1 MQSGPAGTALKKTQA
16 GGLNMANDK
25 VAVVAGVGP
34 GIGARFVETFAQEG
48 YRVVALARNATS
60 LEQIRMGLG
69 ATAERCVFWPTD
81 ITDQEQVKKT
91 FARVRSELGPVQL
104 LICNAGGGAKRG
116 SFLDISPQDFL
127 KNLHGQA
134 FGPFL
139 CAKEAIPDML
149 AHGGGTVA
157 YIGAT
162 SSVKGYA
169 KSSAFATGKFALRA
183 LAQCNAREFGP
194 QGIHVFHVIID
205 GSIDDIPLGEDREV
219 KSGRLD
225 SRAIAR
231 VVAQAVA
238 QPRDTWMHEF
248 DIRPSA
254 ENF

>member
-1 MQSGPAGTALKKTQA
+1 MK
-16 GGLNMANDK
+16 MADDK

-34 GIGARFVETFAQEG
+34 GIGARFVETFAQGG
-48 YRVVALARNATS
+48 YRVVALARNASS
-60 LEQIRMGLG
+60 LEQIRARMG
-69 ATAERCVFWPTD
+69 AMAERSVFWATD
-81 ITDQEQVKKT
+81 ITDPEQVKKA
-91 FARVRSELGPVQL
+91 FLRVRNELGPANL
-104 LICNAGGGAKRG
+104 LVCNAGGGAKRG

-127 KNLHGQA
+127 NNLQGQA

-139 CAKEAIPDML
+139 CAKEVIPDML
-149 AHGGGTVA
+149 AHGGGTIA

-205 GSIDDIPLGEDREV
+205 GSIDNVPLGEDREV
-219 KSGRLD
+219 KPGRLD

-231 VVAQAVA
+231 IVAQAVA

>member
-1 MQSGPAGTALKKTQA
+1 M
-16 GGLNMANDK
+16 NMTHDK
-25 VAVVAGVGP
+25 VAVIAGVGP

-48 YRVVALARNATS
+48 YRVVALARSADS
-60 LEQIRMGLG
+60 LEKIRMGLG
-69 ATAERCVFWPTD
+69 VTADRCVFWALD
-81 ITDQEQVKKT
+81 ITDQEQVKKA
-91 FARVRSELGPVQL
+91 FLRVQSELGPISL

-116 SFLDISPQDFL
+116 SFLDISPEEFL
-127 KNLHGQA
+127 RNLHGQA

-139 CAKEAIPDML
+139 CAKEAIPQML
-149 AHGGGTVA
+149 THGAGTIA

-194 QGIHVFHVIID
+194 KGIHVFHVIID
-205 GSIDDIPLGEDREV
+205 GSIDNVPLGEDREV
-219 KSGRLD
+219 KAGRLD

-248 DIRPSA
+248 DIRPSV

>member
-1 MQSGPAGTALKKTQA
+1 
-16 GGLNMANDK
+16 MAEDK

-34 GIGARFVETFAQEG
+34 GIGARFVEIFAREG
-48 YRVVALARNATS
+48 YRVAALARNADS
-60 LEQIRMGLG
+60 LEQIRIGLG
-69 ATAERCVFWPTD
+69 VTAERCVFWPTD
-81 ITDQEQVKKT
+81 VTDQAQVKKT
-91 FARVRSELGPVQL
+91 FLRVRNELGPVNL

-116 SFLDISPQDFL
+116 SFLDITPEEFL
-127 KNLHGQA
+127 GNLHGQA

-139 CAKEAIPDML
+139 CAKEAIPEML
-149 AHGGGTVA
+149 AHGGGTIA

-194 QGIHVFHVIID
+194 KGIHVFHVIID
-205 GSIDDIPLGEDREV
+205 GGIDDIPLGEDREV
-219 KSGRLD
+219 KAGRLD

-248 DIRPSA
+248 DIRPSV
-254 ENF
+254 ESF

>member
-1 MQSGPAGTALKKTQA
+1 
-16 GGLNMANDK
+16 MAHDR

-34 GIGARFVETFAQEG
+34 GIGARFVETFAREG
-48 YRVVALARNATS
+48 YRVVALARNANS
-60 LEQIRMGLG
+60 LEQIRVGLG
-69 ATAERCVFWPTD
+69 TTAERCVFWTTD
-81 ITDQEQVKKT
+81 ITDQAQVAQT
-91 FARVRSELGPVQL
+91 FARVRKELGSVNL

-116 SFLDISPQDFL
+116 SFLDVTAQDFL

-183 LAQCNAREFGP
+183 LAQCNAREFGS

-205 GSIDDIPLGEDREV
+205 GGIDDIPLGEERTV
-219 KSGRLD
+219 KPGMLD
-225 SRAIAR
+225 SRSIAR

-238 QPRDTWMHEF
+238 QPRDTWIHEF

>member
-1 MQSGPAGTALKKTQA
+1 
-16 GGLNMANDK
+16 MANEK

-34 GIGARFVETFAQEG
+34 GIGARFVETFAREG
-48 YRVVALARNATS
+48 YRVVALARNADS
-60 LEQIRMGLG
+60 LERIRVGLG
-69 ATAERCVFWPTD
+69 PTAERCTFWPVD
-81 ITDQEQVKKT
+81 ITDQEQVKNT
-91 FARVRSELGPVQL
+91 FARVRNELGPVNV
-104 LICNAGGGAKRG
+104 LICNAGGGVKRG

-169 KSSAFATGKFALRA
+169 KSTAFATGKFALRA

-205 GSIDDIPLGEDREV
+205 GGIDNVPLGEDRAV
-219 KSGRLD
+219 KPGRLD

-238 QPRDTWMHEF
+238 QPRDTWVHEF

>member
-1 MQSGPAGTALKKTQA
+1 
-16 GGLNMANDK
+16 MADYK
-25 VAVVAGVGP
+25 VAVVAGVGS
-34 GIGARFVETFAQEG
+34 GIGARFVETFAQAD
-48 YRVVALARNATS
+48 YRVVALARNAES
-60 LEQIRMGLG
+60 LEQIRAGLG
-69 ATAERCVFWPTD
+69 APAERCVFWATD
-81 ITDQEQVKKT
+81 ITDPDQVKKA
-91 FARVRSELGPVQL
+91 FLRVRNELGPVNL

-116 SFLDISPQDFL
+116 SFLDITPQEFL

-134 FGPFL
+134 LGPFL

-149 AHGGGTVA
+149 AHGGGTIA

-194 QGIHVFHVIID
+194 KGIHVFHVIID
-205 GSIDDIPLGEDREV
+205 GSIDDIRLGEEREV
-219 KSGRLD
+219 KPGRLD

-248 DIRPSA
+248 DIRPSV
-254 ENF
+254 ETF

>member
-1 MQSGPAGTALKKTQA
+1 
-16 GGLNMANDK
+16 MANEK

-34 GIGARFVETFAQEG
+34 GIGARFVEIFAQEG
-48 YRVVALARNATS
+48 YRVVALARNADS
-60 LEQIRMGLG
+60 LERIRVGLG
-69 ATAERCVFWPTD
+69 PTAERCTFWPVD
-81 ITDQEQVKKT
+81 ITDQEQVKNT
-91 FARVRSELGPVQL
+91 FARVRNELGPVNV
-104 LICNAGGGAKRG
+104 LICNAGGGVKRG

-205 GSIDDIPLGEDREV
+205 GGIDNVPLGEDRAV
-219 KSGRLD
+219 KPGRLD

-238 QPRDTWMHEF
+238 QPRDTWVHEF

>member
-1 MQSGPAGTALKKTQA
+1 
-16 GGLNMANDK
+16 MADNK

-34 GIGARFVETFAQEG
+34 GIGARFVETFAQAG
-48 YRVVALARNATS
+48 YSVVALARNADS
-60 LEQIRMGLG
+60 LEQIRAGLG
-69 ATAERCVFWPTD
+69 VTAEGCVFWTTN
-81 ITDQEQVKKT
+81 ITDPEQVKGV
-91 FARVRSELGPVQL
+91 FLRVRNELGPVNV

-116 SFLDISPQDFL
+116 SFLDISPQEFL

-149 AHGGGTVA
+149 AHGGGTIA

-169 KSSAFATGKFALRA
+169 QSSAFATGKFALRA

-205 GSIDDIPLGEDREV
+205 GSIDSIPLGEDREV
-219 KSGRLD
+219 KPGRLD

-248 DIRPSA
+248 DIRPSV
-254 ENF
+254 EKF

>member
-1 MQSGPAGTALKKTQA
+1 
-16 GGLNMANDK
+16 MADYK

-34 GIGARFVETFAQEG
+34 GIGARFVESFAQEG
-48 YRVVALARNATS
+48 YRVVALARNADS
-60 LEQIRMGLG
+60 LERIRLGLG
-69 ATAERCVFWPTD
+69 VTAARCVFWAVD
-81 ITDQEQVKKT
+81 ITDQEQVKKA
-91 FARVRSELGPVQL
+91 FLRVRSELGPINL

-116 SFLDISPQDFL
+116 SFLDISPEEFL
-127 KNLHGQA
+127 RNLHGQA

-139 CAKEAIPDML
+139 CAKEVIPEML
-149 AHGGGTVA
+149 THGGGTIA

-194 QGIHVFHVIID
+194 KGIHVFHVIID
-205 GSIDDIPLGEDREV
+205 GSIDNIPLGEQREV
-219 KSGRLD
+219 KAGRLD

>member
-1 MQSGPAGTALKKTQA
+1 MV
-16 GGLNMANDK
+16 NDK

-34 GIGARFVETFAQEG
+34 GIGARFIEIFAQEG

-60 LEQIRMGLG
+60 LEQIRTGLG
-69 ATAERCVFWPTD
+69 ATAEHCVFWPTD
-81 ITDQEQVKKT
+81 ITDQEQVKQT
-91 FARVRSELGPVQL
+91 FARVRNELGPVNV

-162 SSVKGYA
+162 SSVRGYA

-205 GSIDDIPLGEDREV
+205 GGIDGIPLGEERDV
-219 KSGRLD
+219 KPGRLD

-254 ENF
+254 ESF

>member
-1 MQSGPAGTALKKTQA
+1 MPQ
-16 GGLNMANDK
+16 DR

-48 YRVVALARNATS
+48 YRVVALARSADNLAR
-60 LEQIRMGLG
+60 IRTGLG
-69 ATAERCVFWPTD
+69 SIADRCVFWPTD
-81 ITDQEQVKKT
+81 ITNQEAVKQT
-91 FARVRSELGPVQL
+91 FARVRTELGPVNL

-116 SFLDISPQDFL
+116 SFLDITAEDFL
-127 KNLHGQA
+127 KNLHGQV

-139 CAKEAIPDML
+139 CAKQAIPDML
-149 AHGGGTVA
+149 AHGGGTVV

-205 GSIDDIPLGEDREV
+205 GGIDDIPLGEEREV
-219 KSGRLD
+219 KSGMLD
-225 SRAIAR
+225 SRSIAR
-231 VVAQAVA
+231 IVAQAVA

-248 DIRPSA
+248 DIRPSV

>member
-1 MQSGPAGTALKKTQA
+1 MK
-16 GGLNMANDK
+16 MADDK
-25 VAVVAGVGP
+25 VAVIAGVGS
-34 GIGARFVETFAQEG
+34 GIGARFVEIFAQAG
-48 YRVVALARNATS
+48 YRVVALARNADS
-60 LEQIRMGLG
+60 LEKIRVGLG
-69 ATAERCVFWPTD
+69 AVAEGCVFWAID
-81 ITDQEQVKKT
+81 ITDQAQVEKA
-91 FARVRSELGPVQL
+91 FIRVRNELGPVNL

-116 SFLDISPQDFL
+116 SFLEISPQEFL
-127 KNLHGQA
+127 NNLHGQA

-149 AHGGGTVA
+149 AHGGGTIA

-194 QGIHVFHVIID
+194 KGIHVFHVIID
-205 GSIDDIPLGEDREV
+205 GSIDNVPLGDEREV
-219 KSGRLD
+219 KPGRLD

-254 ENF
+254 ETF

>member
-1 MQSGPAGTALKKTQA
+1 MKMKH
-16 GGLNMANDK
+16 DK
-25 VAVVAGVGP
+25 VAVIAGVGP
-34 GIGARFVETFAQEG
+34 GIGARFVETFAQEK
-48 YRVVALARNATS
+48 YRVVALARNADS
-60 LEQIRMGLG
+60 LEQIRIGLG
-69 ATAERCVFWPTD
+69 ATAERCAFWTTD
-81 ITDQEQVKKT
+81 ITDQDQVGKT
-91 FARVRSELGPVQL
+91 FARVRSELGPVNL

-116 SFLDISPQDFL
+116 SFLDITPQAFL
-127 KNLHGQA
+127 KNLHGQV

-149 AHGGGTVA
+149 AHGEGTVA

-194 QGIHVFHVIID
+194 KGIHVFHVIID
-205 GSIDDIPLGEDREV
+205 GSIDDIPLGETREV
-219 KSGRLD
+219 ESGKLD

-231 VVAQAVA
+231 VVAQVVA
-238 QPRDTWMHEF
+238 QPHDTWTHEF
-248 DIRPSA
+248 DVRPSA

>member
-1 MQSGPAGTALKKTQA
+1 
-16 GGLNMANDK
+16 
-25 VAVVAGVGP
+25 V
-34 GIGARFVETFAQEG
+34 RFVETFAQEG
-48 YRVVALARNATS
+48 YRVVALARNADNS
-60 LEQIRMGLG
+60 LERIRAGLG
-69 ATAERCVFWPTD
+69 ATAARCVFWTTD

-91 FARVRSELGPVQL
+91 FVRVRNELGPVDL
-104 LICNAGGGAKRG
+104 LICNAGGGVKRG
-116 SFLDISPQDFL
+116 SFLDITPQDFL

-149 AHGGGTVA
+149 AHGGGAVA

-169 KSSAFATGKFALRA
+169 KSSAFSTGKFALRA
-183 LAQCNAREFGP
+183 LAQCNAREFGLK
-194 QGIHVFHVIID
+194 GIHVFHVII
-205 GSIDDIPLGEDREV
+205 GGGIDNVPLGEDREV
-219 KSGRLD
+219 KAGRLD

-248 DIRPSA
+248 DIRPSV

>member
-1 MQSGPAGTALKKTQA
+1 
-16 GGLNMANDK
+16 MANDK

-34 GIGARFVETFAQEG
+34 GIGARFVEIFAQEG
-48 YRVVALARNATS
+48 YRVVGLARNANS
-60 LEQIRMGLG
+60 LEQIRAGLG
-69 ATAERCVFWPTD
+69 VTADRCVFWPTD
-81 ITDQEQVKKT
+81 ITNEEQIRKT
-91 FARVRSELGPVQL
+91 FLRVRNELGPVNL
-104 LICNAGGGAKRG
+104 LVCNAGGGAKRA
-116 SFLDISPQDFL
+116 SFLDVTPEDFL

-194 QGIHVFHVIID
+194 KGIHVFHVIID
-205 GSIDDIPLGEDREV
+205 GSIDDMPLGEVREV
-219 KSGRLD
+219 KAGRLD

>member
-1 MQSGPAGTALKKTQA
+1 
-16 GGLNMANDK
+16 MAHDR
-25 VAVVAGVGP
+25 VAVIAGVGP
-34 GIGARFVETFAQEG
+34 GIGARFVEIFAQEG
-48 YRVVALARNATS
+48 YRVVALARNASS
-60 LEQIRMGLG
+60 LEQIRQGLG
-69 ATAERCVFWPTD
+69 ATAQRCVFWTTD
-81 ITDQEQVKKT
+81 ITQQAQVQQT
-91 FARVRSELGPVQL
+91 FARVRNELGPVNL
-104 LICNAGGGAKRG
+104 LVCNAGGGAKRG
-116 SFLDISPQDFL
+116 SFLDITPDDFL

-134 FGPFL
+134 YGPFL

-149 AHGGGTVA
+149 THGGGTVA

-194 QGIHVFHVIID
+194 RGIHVFHVIID
-205 GSIDDIPLGEDREV
+205 GGIDDMPFGEERDV
-219 KSGRLD
+219 QAGMLD

-248 DIRPSA
+248 DIRPSV
-254 ENF
+254 ESF

>member
-1 MQSGPAGTALKKTQA
+1 
-16 GGLNMANDK
+16 MAHDR

-34 GIGARFVETFAQEG
+34 GLGARLVETLAREG
-48 YRVVALARNATS
+48 YRVVALARNANS
-60 LEQIRMGLG
+60 LEQIRTGLG
-69 ATAERCVFWPTD
+69 ATVERCVFWTTD
-81 ITDQEQVKKT
+81 ITDQDQVKKT
-91 FARVRSELGPVQL
+91 FARVRSELGPVNL
-104 LICNAGGGAKRG
+104 LVCNAGGGAKRG
-116 SFLDISPQDFL
+116 SFLDVTAEDFL

-205 GSIDDIPLGEDREV
+205 GGIDDIPLGEDRTV
-219 KSGRLD
+219 KPGMLD

>member
-1 MQSGPAGTALKKTQA
+1 MAQAQGP
-16 GGLNMANDK
+16 

-48 YRVVALARNATS
+48 YRVVALARNADS
-60 LEQIRMGLG
+60 LQQIRTGLG
-69 ATAERCVFWPTD
+69 SVAEHCVFWPTD
-81 ITDQEQVKKT
+81 ITDPARVKET
-91 FARVRSELGPVQL
+91 FARVRKELGPVKL

-116 SFLDISPQDFL
+116 SFLDITADDFL
-127 KNLHGQA
+127 RNLHGQA

-169 KSSAFATGKFALRA
+169 RSSAFATGKFALRA

-205 GSIDDIPLGEDREV
+205 GGIDDVPLGESREV
-219 KSGRLD
+219 QADMLD
-225 SRAIAR
+225 SRAIAK

-238 QPRDTWMHEF
+238 QPRDTWVHEF
-248 DIRPSA
+248 DIRPA
-254 ENF
+254 TEQF

>member
-1 MQSGPAGTALKKTQA
+1 
-16 GGLNMANDK
+16 MADYK

-48 YRVVALARNATS
+48 YRVVALARNDDS
-60 LEQIRMGLG
+60 LEKIRIGLG
-69 ATAERCVFWPTD
+69 ATAARCVFWAVD
-81 ITDQEQVKKT
+81 ITDQEQVKKA
-91 FARVRSELGPVQL
+91 FLRVRSELGLISL

-116 SFLDISPQDFL
+116 SFLDISPEEFL
-127 KNLHGQA
+127 RNLHGQA

-139 CAKEAIPDML
+139 CAKEVIPEML
-149 AHGGGTVA
+149 THGGGTIA

-194 QGIHVFHVIID
+194 KGIHVFHVIID
-205 GSIDDIPLGEDREV
+205 GGIDNIPLGEEREV
-219 KSGRLD
+219 KAGRLD

>member
-1 MQSGPAGTALKKTQA
+1 MTD
-16 GGLNMANDK
+16 DK

-48 YRVVALARNATS
+48 YRVVALARNADSLKQIRTS
-60 LEQIRMGLG
+60 LGV
-69 ATAERCVFWPTD
+69 TAERCVFWAID
-81 ITDQEQVKKT
+81 ITDQEQVKKA
-91 FARVRSELGPVQL
+91 FLRVRDELGPLKL

-116 SFLDISPQDFL
+116 SFLEISPEEFL
-127 KNLHGQA
+127 RNLHGQA

-139 CAKEAIPDML
+139 CAKEAIPEML
-149 AHGGGTVA
+149 TNDGGTIA

-194 QGIHVFHVIID
+194 KGIHVFHVIID
-205 GSIDDIPLGEDREV
+205 GSIDNIPLGDDREV
-219 KSGRLD
+219 KAGRLD

-231 VVAQAVA
+231 IVAQAVA

-248 DIRPSA
+248 DIRPSV

>member
-1 MQSGPAGTALKKTQA
+1 
-16 GGLNMANDK
+16 MADTK

-48 YRVVALARNATS
+48 YQVVALARNGNS
-60 LEQIRMGLG
+60 LEQIRAGLG
-69 ATAERCVFWPTD
+69 ATAERCVFWAVD
-81 ITDQEQVKKT
+81 ITDQEQVKKA
-91 FARVRSELGPVQL
+91 FSRVRNELGQVNL

-116 SFLDISPQDFL
+116 SFLDISPEEFL
-127 KNLHGQA
+127 RNLHGQA

-149 AHGGGTVA
+149 TQGGGTIA

-194 QGIHVFHVIID
+194 KGIHVFHVIID
-205 GSIDDIPLGEDREV
+205 GSIDNIPLGEEREV
-219 KSGRLD
+219 KAGRLD

>member
-1 MQSGPAGTALKKTQA
+1 
-16 GGLNMANDK
+16 MADYK

-48 YRVVALARNATS
+48 YRVVALARNADS
-60 LEQIRMGLG
+60 LEKIRIGLG
-69 ATAERCVFWPTD
+69 ATAARCVFWAVD
-81 ITDQEQVKKT
+81 ITDQEQVKKA
-91 FARVRSELGPVQL
+91 FLRVRSELGLISL

-116 SFLDISPQDFL
+116 SFLDISPEEFL
-127 KNLHGQA
+127 RNLHGQA

-139 CAKEAIPDML
+139 CAKEVIPEML
-149 AHGGGTVA
+149 THGGGTIA

-194 QGIHVFHVIID
+194 KGIHVFHVIID
-205 GSIDDIPLGEDREV
+205 GGIDNIPLGEEREV
-219 KSGRLD
+219 KAGRLD

-238 QPRDTWMHEF
+238 QPRHTWMHEF

>member
-1 MQSGPAGTALKKTQA
+1 M
-16 GGLNMANDK
+16 
-25 VAVVAGVGP
+25 AVVAGVGP
-34 GIGARFVETFAQEG
+34 GIGVRFVEVFAREG
-48 YRVVALARNATS
+48 YRVVALARNANS
-60 LEQIRMGLG
+60 LEQIRVGLG
-69 ATAERCVFWPTD
+69 ATAEQCVFWTTD
-81 ITDQEQVKKT
+81 ITDQTQVKQT
-91 FARVRSELGPVQL
+91 FARVRNEIGPVNL

-116 SFLDISPQDFL
+116 SFLDITAEDFL

-183 LAQCNAREFGP
+183 LAQCNAREFGR

-205 GSIDDIPLGEDREV
+205 GGIDDIPLGEERTV
-219 KSGRLD
+219 RPGMLD

-248 DIRPSA
+248 DIRPA
-254 ENF
+254 VENF

>member
-1 MQSGPAGTALKKTQA
+1 
-16 GGLNMANDK
+16 MANDK

-48 YRVVALARNATS
+48 YRVVGLARNADS
-60 LEQIRMGLG
+60 LEQIRAGLG
-69 ATAERCVFWPTD
+69 AAAERSVFWPAD
-81 ITDQEQVKKT
+81 ITNEEQVRKT
-91 FARVRSELGPVQL
+91 FLRVRNELGPVSL
-104 LICNAGGGAKRG
+104 LVCNAGGGAKRA
-116 SFLDISPQDFL
+116 SFLDVTPEDFL

-194 QGIHVFHVIID
+194 KGIHVFHVIID
-205 GSIDDIPLGEDREV
+205 GSIDDVPLGEVREV
-219 KSGRLD
+219 RAGRLD